1 MKISALQP
9 PTLKISY
16 MMEMLLPREMG
27 RSRMRTHKK
36 ETTRMMRIRSRKH
49 RTRTRVVRRTRW
61 RSRTNRRS
69 PTKRTRR
76 EQKKP
81 PKNRKRITRRN
92 WGRTVKGP
100 EVTKQE
106 ENSRMLWTGSERSCK
121 VKTHNI

>member
-9 PTLKISY
+9 PTLKTSY
-16 MMEMLLPREMG
+16 TMEMLLPREMG

-61 RSRTNRRS
+61 RSRMNRRS

-76 EQKKP
+76 EQERKK
-81 PKNRKRITRRN
+81 
-92 WGRTVKGP
+92 
-100 EVTKQE
+100 KQK
-106 ENSRMLWTGSERSCK
+106 ENYKEKLGENCERPRGDEAGGELEDVVDGIRAVPQS
-121 VKTHNI
+121 